1 MNGQEIALPFSYSVV
16 SQDEA
21 AELRAVAVRIRDRFQ
36 SSVKEAI
43 EIGRDLLAAKAIL
56 GHGNFMPWL
65 EIEFR
70 WTDRTAANYM
80 LAAEHFS
87 SKSETVSNLPLAI
100 VYKLAA
106 KSTPPE
112 VRSLV
117 LNRLAAG
124 EHLDPIEIKHIVQ
137 DAKPERKPG
146 KGSPAPSNLQRKRMK
161 EWERENEERE
171 LRVRDGRAKAL
182 GDRAAAMVRER
193 LGEALDDFV
202 ALMRDADLNRFREAL
217 LIGE

>member
-21 AELRAVAVRIRDRFQ
+21 AELRAVAVRIKDRFQ

-87 SKSETVSNLPLAI
+87 SKSETVSNLPLAT
-100 VYKLAA
+100 VYRLAA

-171 LRVRDGRAKAL
+171 LRVRDGRARTLAKQAADIVRDIL
-182 GDRAAAMVRER
+182 GDRVDDVAA
-193 LGEALDDFV
+193 LL
-202 ALMRDADLNRFREAL
+202 RDADMNHFRS
-217 LIGE
+217 LIVG